1 MVEFLHRVKVFV
13 FTTGATQPAYLLV
26 KSAQG
31 VESCWGPLQGNL
43 GHGEQL
49 EAAIRREVVDDLG
62 LSRSQQVIDLAM
74 PQRWSLG
81 DEEVIEWLYGF
92 RADAA
97 GDPPRLARRFSEFR
111 WADFGAAY
119 PCLELETDRAAI
131 LRLHTLLRAA

>member
-13 FTTGATQPAYLLV
+13 FTLGDTQPSYLLV

-31 VESCWGPLQGNL
+31 LEGCWGPLQGNL

-49 EAAIRREVVDDLG
+49 EAAIRREVIDDLG
-62 LSRSQQVIDLAM
+62 LSRTHQVIDLHM
-74 PQRWSLG
+74 PQRWALG

-92 RADAA
+92 QAEAVA
-97 GDPPRLARRFSEFR
+97 DPPRLARRFSEFR
-111 WADFGAAY
+111 WAEFGAAY
-119 PCLELETDRAAI
+119 PTLELETDRAAI